1 MATWGD
7 FINEIRVIRLKP
19 SEMYV
24 KVDDAIT
31 LWEERNQLR
40 AEAARLKLAV
50 EREREACAQEV
61 EEFAQACLEESG
73 DAEFVATALRA
84 VATLIRDSG
93 EPESASV
100 DEPQQPA
107 PSPEAAAPAPES
119 AE

>member
-7 FINEIRVIRLKP
+7 FMNEIRVIRLKP

-40 AEAARLKLAV
+40 TEVARLKQEV

-61 EEFAQACLEESG
+61 EEFAQACLEESA

-84 VATLIRDSG
+84 VATLIRDRG
-93 EPESASV
+93 EPEGALPGDS
-100 DEPQQPA
+100 QQPA
-107 PSPEAAAPAPES
+107 PSPEVAD
-119 AE
+119 